1 MKFNLR
7 NIFSGLLVI
16 CALIVTSL
24 LLKKE
29 LFNNKES
36 TISTLNNWEYLIDGG
51 KSIDAQK
58 IYIIEFFDYQCPYC
72 SILDATLDSIKSKF
86 KNKVEMIRY
95 HLPLSIHPL
104 AYRLAIASEC
114 AKIQNNFENFHKA
127 LMENQY
133 RLNSINIMEL
143 ARHIGIKDL
152 RQFQACVDE
161 EKTLDI
167 ISNNIRLAKEYKI
180 NTTPTLIINDKI
192 ISGLID
198 LNAIEEIIKD
208 KLN

>member
-1 MKFNLR
+1 MKFNLG
-7 NIFSGLLVI
+7 NIFNGLLVI

-29 LFNNKES
+29 FFNNKES
-36 TISTLNNWEYLIDGG
+36 AISTLTNWEYLIDGG

-72 SILDATLDSIKSKF
+72 GILDATLDSIKSKF

-114 AKIQNNFENFHKA
+114 AKIQNNSESFHKA

-133 RLNSINIMEL
+133 RLNSINIIEL
-143 ARHIGIKDL
+143 ARQIGIRDL
-152 RQFQACVDE
+152 TQFQTCVDE
-161 EKTLDI
+161 EQTSNI
-167 ISNNIRLAKEYKI
+167 ILNNIKLAKDFNI
-180 NTTPTLIINDKI
+180 NSTPTLVINDIMILGMADLNTIEKI
-192 ISGLID
+192 IQ
-198 LNAIEEIIKD
+198 D